1 MYSLYK
7 FKTRGIGVVSTI
19 NIPKDTLVG
28 NYFSKK
34 EQLTSESRLIY
45 DGWIETNPLGRYL
58 NHNKNSN
65 LRFLK
70 KDDVIEIYTNQNILK
85 NTELTVDYT
94 QIIKLIN
101 LSDSL
106 VLAYEI
112 FNYDYIEEEIV
123 TNKNII

>member
-1 MYSLYK
+1 MYYLYK
-7 FKTRGIGVVSTI
+7 FKTRGIGIVSTI
-19 NIPKDTLVG
+19 DIPMDTFVG
-28 NYFSKK
+28 NYLSKK

-70 KDDVIEIYTNQNILK
+70 KDDVIEIYTNQTILK

>member
-19 NIPKDTLVG
+19 DIPNGTFIG
-28 NYFSKK
+28 NYLSKK

-70 KDDVIEIYTNQNILK
+70 KDDVVEIYSNQNILK

-106 VLAYEI
+106 VLTYEI

>member
-7 FKTRGIGVVSTI
+7 FKTRGIGVISTI
-19 NIPKDTLVG
+19 DIPNGTFIG
-28 NYFSKK
+28 NYLSKK

-70 KDDVIEIYTNQNILK
+70 KDDVVEIYSNQNILK

-106 VLAYEI
+106 VLTYEI

>member
-1 MYSLYK
+1 MYSLYR

-19 NIPKDTLVG
+19 DIPNGTFIG
-28 NYFSKK
+28 NYLSKK

-70 KDDVIEIYTNQNILK
+70 KDDVVEIYSNQNILK

-106 VLAYEI
+106 VLTYEI

>member
-19 NIPKDTLVG
+19 DIPKDTLVG